1 MKSDLFMFK
10 LYFGWTQ
17 KRRQTEKL
25 RWHIV
30 LLQQQKLRQPQ
41 KWKSEDYLKIRSPQ
55 KANDLKMN
63 E

>member
-25 RWHIV
+25 RWHII

-41 KWKSEDYLKIRSPQ
+41 KWKSEEKEYQPGPKIH
-55 KANDLKMN
+55 DGV
-63 E
+63 